1 MTQQEFESRTQVK
14 VSINEW
20 LAIDQIYSLSDVD
33 KDTFCKLWCKMNPV
47 RVKAAKE
54 QRKALAKE
62 QANREYA
69 WCLVNYGYTTSDWF
83 TFADEYFTAKQRDF
97 IENRLHIPFVVET
110 PDGHSYRHF
119 VNGVIAK
126 VNEYL
131 FGK

>member
-33 KDTFCKLWCKMNPV
+33 KDTFCKLWCKMNAS

-54 QRKALAKE
+54 QR
-62 QANREYA
+62 N
-69 WCLVNYGYTTSDWF
+69 
-83 TFADEYFTAKQRDF
+83 F
-97 IENRLHIPFVVET
+97 IENRLHIPFIVEA

-119 VNGVIAK
+119 VSGVIAK